1 VPDHRMRMAYRAE
14 RYHLTLIGHASGAS
28 LEPMSEG
35 AATTL
40 GASFAAM
47 EPWLG
52 YGVSPHGLAA
62 FLGGAEPGCA
72 KFAIEMDGKLAGA
85 VVVREPWLLGP
96 YLQFLGLLPGWQGRG
111 LGKALLDWMAA
122 EAPPNARHLW
132 LCVTGSN
139 ARARAFYEREGF
151 EHAARLADLVADG
164 TDELLMRRRLRSLS
178 K

>member
-1 VPDHRMRMAYRAE
+1 MAYRAE
-14 RYHLTLIGHASGAS
+14 RYDLTLGGQASGAS
-28 LEPMSEG
+28 LVRISAG
-35 AATTL
+35 TAATL

-52 YGVSPHGLAA
+52 YRITPHGLAA
-62 FLGGAEPGCA
+62 FLGVTEPGCA
-72 KFAIEMDGKLAGA
+72 RFAIEMDGELAGA

-96 YLQFLGLLPGWQGRG
+96 YLQFLGLLPGRQGGG
-111 LGKALLDWMAA
+111 LGKAVLDWMAA
-122 EAPPNARHLW
+122 EAPPGARNLW

-164 TDELLMRRRLRSLS
+164 TDELLMRRRLRA